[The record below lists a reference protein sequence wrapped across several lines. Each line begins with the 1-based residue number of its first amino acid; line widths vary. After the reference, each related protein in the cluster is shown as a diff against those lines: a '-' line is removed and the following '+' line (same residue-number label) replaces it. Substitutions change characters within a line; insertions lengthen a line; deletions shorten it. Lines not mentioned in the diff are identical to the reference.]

1 MTAADTQPMA
11 TPVPRPAPA
20 PRASAGASRIAVGCA
35 IAIVAVGGVALR
47 DAALALGWI
56 RGGPW
61 LPPALR
67 AIAELRPA
75 WWLTPA
81 GAALAVVGV
90 ALCVVACAPRR
101 RTARPLTAAT
111 AVYVRRADV
120 VTVAAAAARDVP
132 GVLNCRATAS
142 RRAVTVRC
150 RITGGQ
156 LGDDVRAAVSEQL
169 GRLDPA
175 PRVVVRLRT
184 EQPS

>member
-1 MTAADTQPMA
+1 M
-11 TPVPRPAPA
+11 
-20 PRASAGASRIAVGCA
+20 
-35 IAIVAVGGVALR
+35 ALR

-81 GAALAVVGV
+81 GAALAVLGV

-101 RTARPLTAAT
+101 RTACPLTAAT
-111 AVYVRRADV
+111 AVYLRGADV
-120 VTVAAAAARDVP
+120 AIVAATAARDVP
-132 GVLNCRATAS
+132 GLLNCRAKST
-142 RRAVTVRC
+142 RRAVTLRC

-156 LGDDVRAAVSEQL
+156 LGDDIRAAVSEQL
-169 GRLDPA
+169 QRLDPA
-175 PRVVVRLRT
+175 PRVAVRLRT